1 MSQELTVK
9 RKDLVK
15 KQNFSESNFTMH
27 IIFYAT
33 EQNIEISRISETA
46 LNPHFVSVCWV
57 VL

>member
-1 MSQELTVK
+1 
-9 RKDLVK
+9 
-15 KQNFSESNFTMH
+15 MH